1 MNHPHHSTAILV
13 DGGFFLKR
21 YRQLISKDHSARQVA
36 DNLYQMALSHVKDER
51 QLYRIFYYDCLPF
64 EKKVQHLI
72 THQLVDFGRTDQH
85 HFRKELFE
93 ALKQKRK
100 MALRLGYLKDSGEWT
115 IKSDVLKKLLNGKLN
130 LSEVKETD
138 ISYNLRQKGIDMKI
152 GIDIATLTLKKFVDQ
167 IVLISGDAD
176 FVPASKLAR
185 TEGID
190 FILDPMWNNIDPALV
205 EHIDGLR
212 SACPRPSRSK
222 LTEEI
227 TTVDIGLGQRTDME
241 LRN

>member
-1 MNHPHHSTAILV
+1 
-13 DGGFFLKR
+13 
-21 YRQLISKDHSARQVA
+21 
-36 DNLYQMALSHVKDER
+36 
-51 QLYRIFYYDCLPF
+51 
-64 EKKVQHLI
+64 
-72 THQLVDFGRTDQH
+72 
-85 HFRKELFE
+85 
-93 ALKQKRK
+93 
-100 MALRLGYLKDSGEWT
+100 MALRLGFLKDSGEWS

-152 GIDIATLTLKKFVDQ
+152 GIDIATLTLKKNVDQ

-190 FILDPMWNNIDPALV
+190 FILDPMWNNIDPALM

-212 SACPRPSRSK
+212 SACPGPNKIK
-222 LTEEI
+222 LTEQV
-227 TTVDIGLGQRTDME
+227 TAADIAQRTDLEM
-241 LRN
+241 RN